1 MKDMDTPVIAAP
13 ARGRRPLD
21 GPAPATPDIV
31 SDQTTRA
38 YVDELR
44 QDTAVMP
51 KAQLAQSLRVA
62 EAAGMIAA
70 FQYNE
75 TANRVAMLKLF
86 AQIRDSKAY
95 KGARV
100 TDRASGETVT
110 VTTWEEFCIA
120 YGYSK
125 TKIHED
131 LQNLSLIH
139 I

>member
-1 MKDMDTPVIAAP
+1 MKDMDAPVIAAP

-62 EAAGMIAA
+62 EAAGMITA

-86 AQIRDSKAY
+86 AQIRDSKVQ
-95 KGARV
+95 GRPRHRQGQRR
-100 TDRASGETVT
+100 DRDRHYLGGV
-110 VTTWEEFCIA
+110 
-120 YGYSK
+120 
-125 TKIHED
+125 
-131 LQNLSLIH
+131 LQRLRL
-139 I
+139 

>member
-1 MKDMDTPVIAAP
+1 MKDMDAPVIAAP
-13 ARGRRPLD
+13 ARGRRPID

-110 VTTWEEFCIA
+110 VTTWEEFCNA
-120 YGYSK
+120 
-125 TKIHED
+125 
-131 LQNLSLIH
+131 
-139 I
+139 